1 MPNQPNMYRGINK
14 EIEEVN
20 KKIDY
25 AAGWENRGTDE
36 EEVGI
41 VFGDE
46 AEKIHDDVVGLTAKL
61 EVLDKGLKKDSETKR
76 KFQKNVKTFNK
87 FLGAEK
93 RNKKGTARQAN

>member
-25 AAGWENRGTDE
+25 AAGWEKRGTDE
-36 EEVGI
+36 EKVGI

-46 AEKIHDDVVGLTAKL
+46 AEKIHDDVVRLTAKF

-76 KFQKNVKTFNK
+76 KFQKNKETFKK
-87 FLGAEK
+87 FLEAEK
-93 RNKKGTARQAN
+93 RNKKKQ

>member
-1 MPNQPNMYRGINK
+1 MPNQPNMYYGINK

-25 AAGWENRGTDE
+25 ASGWKYRGTDE
-36 EEVGI
+36 EEVAI
-41 VFGDE
+41 ILGDE

-61 EVLDKGLKKDSETKR
+61 EVLDKGLIEDSKTKR
-76 KFQKNVKTFNK
+76 KYQKNVKTFNK

-93 RNKKGTARQAN
+93 RNKKGTVRQAN